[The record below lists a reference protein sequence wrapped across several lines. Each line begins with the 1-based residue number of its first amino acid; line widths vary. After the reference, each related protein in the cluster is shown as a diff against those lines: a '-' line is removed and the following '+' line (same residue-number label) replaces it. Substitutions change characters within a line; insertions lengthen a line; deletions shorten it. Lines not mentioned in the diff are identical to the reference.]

1 MRKIMILGSYIL
13 MIVLNAL
20 ANIIPIGGENTG
32 AISDSYPNLFAP
44 AGFTFAI
51 WGVIYVLLGFFTFF
65 LIRYRER
72 NNAHELNA
80 SIRKISDAFII
91 SSLANAIWILA
102 WHYRM
107 IGLSLILMLVIL
119 LSLIFM
125 MKEIIKVPFSREA
138 LLWMKPPVG
147 VYFGWITVAT
157 VANVTTFLVSINWN
171 GFGIA
176 EDLWLIAILVVATL
190 ISVLSILWSKCNAYG
205 LVIIWALIGILSKH
219 TSETGFNSEYP
230 NVIVTLI
237 VMIIVIGIAN
247 LAVLKNVFGL
257 LRKSKS

>member
-32 AISDSYPNLFAP
+32 VISDSYPNLFAP
-44 AGFTFAI
+44 AGYTFAI

-65 LIRYRER
+65 LMRYRE
-72 NNAHELNA
+72 NTNAPKLNS
-80 SIRKISDAFII
+80 SIKKISDAFIV

-119 LSLIFM
+119 LSLIYI
-125 MKEIIKVPFSREA
+125 MKELIRESYEKKE
-138 LLWMKPPVG
+138 LLWMKPAVG

-176 EDLWLIAILVVATL
+176 EDLWLIAILVVATI

-205 LVIIWALIGILSKH
+205 LVIIWAFLGILSKH
-219 TSETGFNSEYP
+219 TSETGFDSAYP
-230 NVIVTLI
+230 NVIATLI
-237 VMIIVIGIAN
+237 IMIIVIIIAN
-247 LAVLKNVFGL
+247 LIVLKNTFGL
-257 LRKSKS
+257 FRRSKS